1 MHRYQEVDDGC
12 GTVNATL
19 RSAVWVPLFDALSD
33 PLAVARLAA
42 RAEEAGWHG
51 FFVWDHVNWR
61 APITSVAD
69 PWVTLT
75 AIATATESLTLG
87 PMVTPLARRRPVKV
101 ARETATLDRLSGGRL
116 VLGAGLGDD
125 RFGNE
130 FSKTGDELDGRVR
143 GEMLDEAL
151 TILPTA
157 WSGQPVR
164 HRGRH
169 YIVDDITFLP
179 RPVQPTIPIW
189 IAGFPGN
196 VAPLRRAAHFHGY
209 FPVNL
214 ESPEQVAHAA
224 AVLSTF
230 RENRT
235 PTEPFDIVVACDPG
249 ADVTAYADAGATWLL
264 TDFDPEALT
273 ISRIRAVIDD
283 GPPC

>member
-1 MHRYQEVDDGC
+1 MVVAILAAMTCSRRCGLLINTADAVHPDQEVVDGH

-42 RAEEAGWHG
+42 RAEEVGWHG

-69 PWVTLT
+69 PWITLA
-75 AIATATESLTLG
+75 AIATATESLTFG

-116 VLGAGLGDD
+116 VLGAGLGED

-130 FSKTGDELDGRVR
+130 FSKTGDELDARVR

-151 TILPTA
+151 AILPSA

-169 YIVDDITFLP
+169 YTVDDITFLP

-196 VAPLRRAAHFHGY
+196 RVPLRRAARFQGY

-214 ESPEQVAHAA
+214 ESPEQVAHAVG
-224 AVLSTF
+224 VLHTL
-230 RENRT
+230 RENRA
-235 PTEPFDIVVACDPG
+235 PTEPFDIVVACPG
-249 ADVTAYADAGATWLL
+249 ADVAAYADAGAT
-264 TDFDPEALT
+264 
-273 ISRIRAVIDD
+273 
-283 GPPC
+283 

>member
-1 MHRYQEVDDGC
+1 M
-12 GTVNATL
+12 TV
-19 RSAVWVPLFDALSD
+19 RSGVWVPLFDELAD

-51 FFVWDHVNWR
+51 FFVWDHVNWL

-69 PWVTLT
+69 PWIALA
-75 AIATATESLTLG
+75 AIATATESLSFG
-87 PMVTPLARRRPVKV
+87 PMVTPLARRRPVKL

-125 RFGNE
+125 RYGNE
-130 FSKTGDELDGRVR
+130 YSKTGDELDRRVR

-157 WSGQPVR
+157 WSGRPVH

-169 YIVDDITFLP
+169 YTVDDITFLP

-189 IAGFPGN
+189 IAGYPGN
-196 VAPLRRAAHFHGY
+196 MKPMRRAARFDGY

-214 ESPEQVAHAA
+214 ESPDQVTHAVD
-224 AVLSTF
+224 VLNTL

-235 PTEPFDIVVACDPG
+235 PTKPFDIVVPCAPG
-249 ADVTAYADAGATWLL
+249 ADVAAYADAGATWWL
-264 TDFDPEALT
+264 TDFDPGTAT
-273 ISRIRAVIDD
+273 VDRVRGVIDD
-283 GPPC
+283 GPLR

>member
-1 MHRYQEVDDGC
+1 M
-12 GTVNATL
+12 AL
-19 RSAVWVPLFDALSD
+19 RSAVWVPLFDELAD

-42 RAEEAGWHG
+42 RAEEVGWHG
-51 FFVWDHVNWR
+51 FFVWDHVNWQ

-69 PWVTLT
+69 PWITLA
-75 AIATATESLTLG
+75 AIATATESLTFG

-130 FSKTGDELDGRVR
+130 FSKTGDELERSSARRDARR
-143 GEMLDEAL
+143 GVDNPPNA
-151 TILPTA
+151 A

-169 YIVDDITFLP
+169 YTVDDITFLP

-196 VAPLRRAAHFHGY
+196 SGADCVVRHAFRVTSPSTSNRPNRSPTPLS
-209 FPVNL
+209 VCTTL
-214 ESPEQVAHAA
+214 
-224 AVLSTF
+224 
-230 RENRT
+230 RENRVRRQSLST
-235 PTEPFDIVVACDPG
+235 SSCRAHLKPTSRL
-249 ADVTAYADAGATWLL
+249 YADAGATWWL
-264 TDFDPEALT
+264 TDFEPEALT
-273 ISRIRAVIDD
+273 IQPHSRRHRRRP
-283 GPPC
+283 GTLRRSSG

>member
-1 MHRYQEVDDGC
+1 M
-12 GTVNATL
+12 TATL

-69 PWVTLT
+69 PWVTLA
-75 AIATATESLTLG
+75 AIATATESLTIG
-87 PMVTPLARRRPVKV
+87 PMVTPLARRRPIKV

-151 TILPTA
+151 TILPAA
-157 WSGQPVR
+157 WRGQPVR

-169 YIVDDITFLP
+169 YTVDDITFLP

-196 VAPLRRAAHFHGY
+196 VVPLRRAARFHGY

-214 ESPEQVAHAA
+214 HSPEQVTHAVD
-224 AVLSTF
+224 VLNVL
-230 RENRT
+230 RENPA
-235 PTEPFDIVVACDPG
+235 PTESFDVVVSCAPD
-249 ADVTAYADAGATWLL
+249 ADIAAYANAGATWWL
-264 TDFDPEALT
+264 TDFEPETLRSTAF
-273 ISRIRAVIDD
+273 
-283 GPPC
+283 GPSSTPAQRT